1 MRLIRHST
9 FETNS
14 SSCHSISISNTVD
27 LYETIVPNDNG
38 QIIFNGG
45 EFGWGYQEYNDA
57 KTKANYVAVSLKL
70 YEADGLETFEK
81 IIKEHTGADEIIYN
95 FSEDGSTNWSYI
107 DHQSTQQLFDYSDYD
122 SLKNFI
128 FNPESVLFI
137 DNDNRDSF
145 NLAEENVY
153 TVELSNE
160 PYTFGVDLKYVERER
175 LRIGQSAEFV
185 WVDEEVYS
193 DQISKLEFLAGLI
206 KVSRNKEYT
215 KVFEDVLKEIY
226 NVKYVGYDFMIDY
239 GSHLPDLHYIKHPFF
254 NYTNPDMIKNFIFN
268 PKSTL
273 SIKENF

>member
-38 QIIFNGG
+38 QIIFSGG

-57 KTKANYVAVSLKL
+57 KTKANYVAVSLQL
-70 YEADGLETFEK
+70 YNDHGLETFEK
-81 IIKEHTGADEIIYN
+81 LIKEHTGADQIIYN
-95 FSEDGSTNWSYI
+95 FSEDDYNQNWSYI
-107 DHQSTQQLFDYSDYD
+107 DHQSTKALFDYSDYD

-160 PYTFGVDLKYVERER
+160 PYTFEVDTQYVKRET
-175 LRIGQSAEFV
+175 LRIGQSAAFV

-206 KVSRNKEYT
+206 KASRNKEYT

-239 GSHLPDLHYIKHPFF
+239 GHLPELHYIKQPFF
-254 NYTNPDMIKNFIFN
+254 DYTNPDMIKNFIFN

-273 SIKENF
+273 LIKENF